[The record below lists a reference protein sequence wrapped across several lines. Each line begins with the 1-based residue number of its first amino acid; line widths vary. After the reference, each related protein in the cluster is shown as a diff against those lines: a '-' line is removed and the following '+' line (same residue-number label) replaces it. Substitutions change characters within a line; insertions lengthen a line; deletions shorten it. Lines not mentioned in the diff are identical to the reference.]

1 MNKDIV
7 QGHWHEMKGKVK
19 QQWGQLTEDEITRLN
34 GTREELRGLIQQ
46 KYGYQ
51 KDRIEKEIDKFLEQ
65 NGYH

>member
-1 MNKDIV
+1 
-7 QGHWHEMKGKVK
+7 MKGKVK

-34 GTREELRGLIQQ
+34 GTREELGGLIQQ